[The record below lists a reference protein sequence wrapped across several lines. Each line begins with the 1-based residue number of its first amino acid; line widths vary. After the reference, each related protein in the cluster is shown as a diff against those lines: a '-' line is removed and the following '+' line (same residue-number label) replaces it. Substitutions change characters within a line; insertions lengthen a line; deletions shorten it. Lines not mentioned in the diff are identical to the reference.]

1 MRVRYLL
8 VCLLLATACKREN
21 PGAGTAASASAPQ
34 AKSKLG
40 TQLLGKWNDQE
51 DGSLAWEFMAGG
63 KCKAFGNLDCD
74 YELGAESGAVLSLR
88 YKPTDSWED
97 IEVTFDGADKASWK
111 NLTETK
117 SDPDATPTKLV
128 RTK

>member
-1 MRVRYLL
+1 MIRLPPSSTLDRSS
-8 VCLLLATACKREN
+8 
-21 PGAGTAASASAPQ
+21 AASDVYKRQ
-34 AKSKLG
+34 
-40 TQLLGKWNDQE
+40 
-51 DGSLAWEFMAGG
+51 
-63 KCKAFGNLDCD
+63 AFGNLDCD